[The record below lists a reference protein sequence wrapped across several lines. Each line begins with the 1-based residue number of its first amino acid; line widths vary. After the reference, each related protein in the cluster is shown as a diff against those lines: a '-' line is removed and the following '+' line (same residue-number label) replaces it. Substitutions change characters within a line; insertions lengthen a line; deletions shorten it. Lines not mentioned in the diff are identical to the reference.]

1 MEISPESVSLPV
13 TNPKWIEKYFVLEGK
28 HLKLY
33 PYQEKFIEDQSDKRI
48 VLKARQTGFSTVVAL
63 EALLRC
69 INPDKTILVVSVAER
84 QALEIINKVKKFLN
98 IAERFAV
105 GNTKIFDIERE
116 TKKEFL
122 FKNGSRIV
130 SLPNNP
136 QAARGYTAD
145 YIYLDEFA
153 WLENAEQMITAIEP
167 SLSRG
172 GKITYISTPAGKV
185 GKFYDL
191 WNEAEKLGISKHE
204 VHWKMCP
211 DETYQKKILE
221 FKEKMDAFSFEQEYE
236 LQFLSEGLGFF
247 SPVLVKPCIVD
258 NLSEQV
264 IDKKNLIQFGMD
276 IGKVKSNSVLVIV
289 EKAEIEKEE
298 EKKIM
303 IFVRKI
309 QLWKLGTDY
318 DLVKS
323 DFKRY
328 SESFKPSK
336 SNIDAT
342 GVGER
347 FAEELRKELGAV
359 IVPQKFSIPM
369 KERMFS
375 ELRNLFENKGIQ
387 IPNNP
392 VLLTQLYQ
400 FERTITEGGTVRYKG
415 KNDDIVMALALSC
428 FELTRP
434 RPVFK
439 LRGV

>member
-1 MEISPESVSLPV
+1 M
-13 TNPKWIEKYFVLEGK
+13 
-28 HLKLY
+28 Y
-33 PYQEKFIEDQSDKRI
+33 PYQAKFIQDQSDKRI

-84 QALEIINKVKKFLN
+84 QALEIINKIKKFLS
-98 IAERFAV
+98 IAERFAI
-105 GNTKIFDIERE
+105 GNTKIFGIERE
-116 TKKEFL
+116 TKKEFI

-153 WLENAEQMITAIEP
+153 WLENAESMITAIEP

-172 GKITYISTPAGKV
+172 GKITLISTPAGKV
-185 GKFYDL
+185 GKFYDV
-191 WNEAEKLGISKHE
+191 WNEAEKLGFSKHE
-204 VHWKMCP
+204 VHWKLCP
-211 DETYQKKILE
+211 DPTYQKKILE

-247 SPVLVKPCIVD
+247 PPILVKPCIAEF
-258 NLSEQV
+258 SEQAS
-264 IDKKNLIQFGMD
+264 DKKNLVQFGMD
-276 IGKVKSNSVLVIV
+276 LGKVKSNSVLVAAEKV
-289 EKAEIEKEE
+289 EITEE
-298 EKKIM
+298 DEKKIR

-309 QLWKLGTDY
+309 ILWRLGTDY

-323 DFKRY
+323 DFRRY
-328 SESFKPSK
+328 YEIYKPVK
-336 SNIDAT
+336 SNIDST

-347 FAEELRKELGAV
+347 FAEELRKEFGAA
-359 IVPQKFSIPM
+359 IIPQKFSTPM

-375 ELRNLFENKGIQ
+375 ELRNLFENKMIR
-387 IPNNP
+387 IPNDP

-415 KNDDIVMALALSC
+415 KNDDIVMALALAC
-428 FELTRP
+428 FGMARAKP
-434 RPVFK
+434 IFR